1 MSEYPPLEA
10 GSRPI
15 SYPDLFAKACLDF
28 RVAYVPLIGLPPSLS
43 PSLLLLSFSGTYAY
57 SSCGTLNRS
66 VKTGTRRIFL
76 VTDDDDPAK
85 DLDTKA
91 AFMGKK
97 AMRTKLKV

>member
-1 MSEYPPLEA
+1 
-10 GSRPI
+10 
-15 SYPDLFAKACLDF
+15 
-28 RVAYVPLIGLPPSLS
+28 
-43 PSLLLLSFSGTYAY
+43 
-57 SSCGTLNRS
+57 LNRS